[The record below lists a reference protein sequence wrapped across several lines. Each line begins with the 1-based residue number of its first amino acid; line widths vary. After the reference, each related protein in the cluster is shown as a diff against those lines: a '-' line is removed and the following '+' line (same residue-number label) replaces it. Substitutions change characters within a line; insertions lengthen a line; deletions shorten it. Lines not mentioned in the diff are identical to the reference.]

1 MQLQAA
7 DYPAITRTVKPPQL
21 CLTAACRV
29 ARVSDAN
36 SAPVRVLYDFYRKYM
51 EYIAVM
57 PHSQAFEDSLKR
69 ACLTPKAM
77 EQARK
82 MSQESGADALI
93 CAQDASMDGIE
104 SIRVVH
110 IRGNNYAVIYQ
121 DKYAK
126 RVIQIPL
133 TVEQV
138 DGHYMISNVGK
149 ATRTAYFKETNTH
162 LQ

>member
-1 MQLQAA
+1 MKTKFLLLFLILFLASASQGQTVQ
-7 DYPAITRTVKPPQL
+7 TRSTVESPEE
-21 CLTAACRV
+21 A
-29 ARVSDAN
+29 
-36 SAPVRVLYDFYRKYM
+36 SAPVRMLYDFYRKYM
-51 EYIAVM
+51 EYMAVM

-77 EQARK
+77 EQAKK

-121 DKYAK
+121 DEYAK
-126 RVIQIPL
+126 RIIQIPL

-138 DGHYMISNVGK
+138 DGHYMISDVGK
-149 ATRTAYFKETNTH
+149 ATRTAYFGETNTH